1 MNGDER
7 DDIKTII
14 ERIGGRISESGVAKR
29 TTNTGVVDEEG
40 TAHKITEVERGFND
54 CGHLEETGAVCHVCG
69 RFTFCPACAEKFRCG
84 LCQRVVCPEH
94 SVESIFHPGVRFCHR
109 CGFRGLMREALKERK

>member
-1 MNGDER
+1 MNGDDR
-7 DDIKTII
+7 DDVKTII
-14 ERIGGRISESGVAKR
+14 ERIGGRISESGVSKR

-54 CGHLEETGAVCHVCG
+54 CGHLEETGAVCHVCS

-84 LCQRVVCPEH
+84 LCQRIVCPGC
-94 SVESIFHPGVRFCHR
+94 SVESLLRPGTRFCRR
-109 CGFRGLMREALKERK
+109 CSWKGLLRRVFNKER